1 MLKTVDG
8 TERKLTRNQRLVLS
22 VLESAEQPLS
32 AYRIL
37 DNLRQEGL
45 KAPLQVYR
53 ALDRLMDMG
62 RVHRLESLN
71 AFVVCT
77 HACNGQVHRHFTA
90 FQICDACGHVEE
102 FHDDLI
108 ERELL
113 RHALKT
119 GFSIRNS
126 TIELRGVCRKCQ

>member
-1 MLKTVDG
+1 MLNIADD
-8 TERKLTRNQRLVLS
+8 TESKLTRNQRLVLS
-22 VLESAEQPLS
+22 VLEAAEQPLS

-37 DNLRQEGL
+37 DNLRDEGL
-45 KAPLQVYR
+45 KAPLQIYR

-71 AFVVCT
+71 AFVICT
-77 HACNGQVHRHFTA
+77 HACSGHVHRHFTA
-90 FQICDACGHVEE
+90 FRICDACGQVEE
-102 FHDDLI
+102 FHDEQV

-113 RHALKT
+113 RHARKA

-126 TIELRGVCRKCQ
+126 TIELRGICRKCQ